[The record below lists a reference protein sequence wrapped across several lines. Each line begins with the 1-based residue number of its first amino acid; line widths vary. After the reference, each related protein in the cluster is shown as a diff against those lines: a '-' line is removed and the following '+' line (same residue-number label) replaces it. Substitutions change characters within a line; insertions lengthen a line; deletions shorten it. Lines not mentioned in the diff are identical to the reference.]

1 MDILVVVFGLTTLLG
16 AGYLVFSLVGG
27 GEMSLFDGIDLGFI
41 DGDGNFGCMV
51 LAVFLAVFGGIG
63 LLGTL
68 SGWNVLLTLVIG
80 SLVGILVGRATLGT
94 LRFVMRQQ
102 SEPVRPQNLIGWSGR
117 MTINTPAGKTGEAI
131 FEQGSVTKYPVRE
144 VEGQALKQGD
154 QVTVV
159 ELSGGILYVRRSE

>member
-1 MDILVVVFGLTTLLG
+1 MELLTILFGLSTLVG
-16 AGYLVFSLVGG
+16 AGYLILSLVGG
-27 GEMSLFDGIDLGFI
+27 NLSLFEGVNLDFI
-41 DGDGNFGCMV
+41 DGDGTFGCMV

-80 SLVGILVGRATLGT
+80 ALVGILVGRAVMGMLK
-94 LRFVMRQQ
+94 FVIGQQ
-102 SEPVRPQNLIGWSGR
+102 SEPVRPQSMVGWSGR

-131 FEQGSVTKYPVRE
+131 FQHGSVSKHPVRD
-144 VEGQALKQGD
+144 VDGQGLKQGD

-159 ELSGGILYVRRSE
+159 DLSGGILYVRRSE